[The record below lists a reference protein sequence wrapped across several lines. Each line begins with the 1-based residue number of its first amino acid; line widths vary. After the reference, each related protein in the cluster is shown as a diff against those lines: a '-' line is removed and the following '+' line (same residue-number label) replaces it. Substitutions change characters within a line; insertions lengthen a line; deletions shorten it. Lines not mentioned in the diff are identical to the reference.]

1 MQRVEDNSMRRFNI
15 STTMVRSFLEI
26 ANQGNVTRAAS
37 RLNSTQSTLSHQ
49 IQKLETELDARLFDR
64 KNNAMEKTPD
74 GDYFHLQANK
84 IVQILDEI
92 DLYFRPRR
100 ASKSVSIG
108 IVNDC
113 FKPGIIS
120 TINAFNRAFPDVTV
134 EFKTE
139 SSAKLA
145 KRVRDGE
152 IEMAIVRDLSE
163 TPQAGEILWSEPLIW
178 AGGPAYKHG
187 GDGPLPL
194 VFFPDPCVYR
204 RYALDTL
211 EAHDVPYKIVSDSGS
226 WTLFERAL
234 RSGIGISLVTSDV
247 CKVCGVD
254 IVDPRLPPAPVA
266 HAVLLTGKFSNKT
279 AAHDLVERLKGMG
292 A

>member
-1 MQRVEDNSMRRFNI
+1 MRRFNI

-49 IQKLETELDARLFDR
+49 IQKLETELDARLFHR

-74 GDYFHLQANK
+74 GEYFHLQANK

-92 DLYFRPRR
+92 DLYFRPRK
-100 ASKSVSIG
+100 ATKSVSIG

-113 FKPGIIS
+113 FKPSIIS
-120 TINAFNRAFPDVTV
+120 TINHFNRAFPDITV

-139 SSAKLA
+139 SSVKLA
-145 KRVRDGE
+145 KRVKDGE
-152 IEMAIVRDLSE
+152 VEMAIVRDLAE
-163 TPQAGEILWSEPLIW
+163 KPDGEILWSEPLIW

-194 VFFPDPCVYR
+194 IFFPEPCVYR
-204 RYALDTL
+204 RYALEMLD
-211 EAHDVPYKIVSDSGS
+211 AHNLPYKVFDSTS
-226 WTLFERAL
+226 WTVFERSL
-234 RSGIGISLVTSDV
+234 RSGAGISLVTSDV

-254 IVDPRLPPAPVA
+254 IVDPRLPPAPIA
-266 HAVLLTGKFSNKT
+266 HATLLTGKFSNRT
-279 AAHDLVERLKGMG
+279 AALNLIDRLKAMG
-292 A
+292 SG

>member
-1 MQRVEDNSMRRFNI
+1 MRRFNI

-26 ANQGNVTRAAS
+26 ADQGNVTRAAS

-49 IQKLETELDARLFDR
+49 IQKLETELDAKLFHR

-74 GDYFHLQANK
+74 GEYFHLQANK

-92 DLYFRPRR
+92 DLYFRPRKTSR
-100 ASKSVSIG
+100 AISIG

-113 FKPGIIS
+113 FKPSIIS
-120 TINAFNRAFPDVTV
+120 TINHFNRAFPDVTV

-139 SSAKLA
+139 SSVKLA
-145 KRVRDGE
+145 KRVKDGE
-152 IEMAIVRDLSE
+152 IEMAIVRDLAE
-163 TPQAGEILWSEPLIW
+163 TPAGEILWSEQLIW

-187 GDGPLPL
+187 SDGPLPL

-204 RYALDTL
+204 RYALDML
-211 EAHDVPYKIVSDSGS
+211 EALDLPYKVFDSTS
-226 WTLFERAL
+226 WTIFERSL
-234 RSGIGISLVTSDV
+234 RSGAGISLVTSDV

-254 IVDPRLPPAPVA
+254 IIDPRLPPAPVA
-266 HAVLLTGKFSNKT
+266 HATLLTGKFSNP
-279 AAHDLVERLKGMG
+279 AVSHNLVGRLRNMMAG
-292 A
+292 

>member
-1 MQRVEDNSMRRFNI
+1 MRRFNI

-100 ASKSVSIG
+100 TTKSVSIG

-120 TINAFNRAFPDVTV
+120 TINAFNRAFPDITV

-139 SSAKLA
+139 SSVKLA
-145 KRVRDGE
+145 KRVKDGE

-163 TPQAGEILWSEPLIW
+163 MPEAGEILWSEPLIW

-187 GDGPLPL
+187 SGDPLPL

-204 RYALDTL
+204 RYALEML
-211 EAHDVPYKIVSDSGS
+211 EAHNVPYKVFDSTS
-226 WTLFERAL
+226 WTIFERSL
-234 RSGIGISLVTSDV
+234 RSGAGISLVTADV

-254 IVDPRLPPAPVA
+254 IVDPRLPPAPLA
-266 HAVLLTGKFSNKT
+266 HACLITGKFSNRI
-279 AAHDLVERLKGMG
+279 AALDLAERLKEMM
-292 A
+292 AA